1 MEKVLKVSV
10 MLAAIDK
17 MSSVIEKAS
26 TSGIK
31 SLTRLNKEA
40 DRISKSAFDLGRSAG
55 AFGLAL
61 GAPLYGAVQAAAD
74 VETMQIALKTA
85 FQGNEQ
91 AANKAYETI
100 NKFAAK
106 TPYELNEVMT
116 GFIKLKNM
124 GLDPSTEALTA
135 YGNTAS
141 AMGKSLN
148 DMVEA
153 VADAATGEFE
163 RLKEFGIRASSEGD
177 KVKFTFQ
184 GVTTTV
190 KKDAGQIELY
200 LKNLGLTKFAGG
212 IEAQSKSFKGQMSTM
227 MDSIKMFAASL
238 GKVLIPV
245 ITDLFQK
252 LAPVLEQVQTW
263 MEKNPQLTKY
273 IVYGTAAIVALSFAV
288 SALSFVFGGLMK
300 IVQAVSSTVSFLTR
314 VVRFSTQATRFMT
327 GAVRTLWTTTSG
339 LRGVII
345 RLIGSLF
352 SWGTVSKL
360 QTAAQ
365 YAMNLAMSIGKAGAY
380 MLGGAFNFVTGAV
393 RVLNA
398 VMKAN
403 PIILIIMIIIGL
415 VIAIIENWSKLVAF
429 FKNLWESIKN
439 IFSSAYNWI
448 VKQMKVPI
456 MLFKKGWESLKG
468 FFKDLWESVKK
479 PFVDFWNWLTGLGKM
494 FVDAGKNI
502 VNSIWNGIKSAFGKM
517 MEGWKNM
524 WKKVREYLPFS
535 PAKEGPLKDINRI
548 RLVETIAENVKPA
561 PMVKAM
567 SEVTKK
573 VRSAIPK
580 QTGLA
585 GAGVMAGGMGGFGGG
600 LAGAGA
606 GGGMVVNFSPTIN
619 MAGGSA
625 QERQDFLSMLKQ
637 YEPDLLR
644 VIRDAME
651 RNDRKKFS

>member
-17 MSSVIEKAS
+17 MSAVIEKAS
-26 TSGIK
+26 ASGIK

-40 DRISKSAFDLGRSAG
+40 DRISQSAFDLGTSAG

-61 GAPLYGAVQAAAD
+61 GAPLYAAVQAASD

-227 MDSIKMFAASL
+227 MDSIKMFAANL

-245 ITDLFQK
+245 ITDLFKK
-252 LAPVLEQVQTW
+252 LSPVLEQIQSW
-263 MEKNPQLTKY
+263 MEKNPKLTKY
-273 IVYGTAAIVALSFAV
+273 IVYGTAALSAFMLATSGVAFAV
-288 SALSFVFGGLMK
+288 GGIAK
-300 IVQAVSSTVSFLTR
+300 TVS
-314 VVRFSTQATRFMT
+314 
-327 GAVRTLWTTTSG
+327 
-339 LRGVII
+339 
-345 RLIGSLF
+345 
-352 SWGTVSKL
+352 
-360 QTAAQ
+360 
-365 YAMNLAMSIGKAGAY
+365 
-380 MLGGAFNFVTGAV
+380 MLSGAFTF
-393 RVLNA
+393 L
-398 VMKAN
+398 MAN
-403 PIILIIMIIIGL
+403 PIVLWITAFAGLAFLVYRNWEPIANFFKRIWAGVVAVFGPVINTLKFIIWNFTPIGWIARLWTPISGLFKAIWSLVTSVFDVAIGAIKFVLMNFTPIGL
-415 VIAIIENWSKLVAF
+415 IYKHWTPISNF
-429 FKNLWESIKN
+429 FKNIWEK
-439 IFSSAYNWI
+439 
-448 VKQMKVPI
+448 VKA
-456 MLFKKGWESLKG
+456 
-468 FFKDLWESVKK
+468 
-479 PFVDFWNWLTGLGKM
+479 PFV
-494 FVDAGKNI
+494 
-502 VNSIWNGIKSAFGKM
+502 SAFNWVTNFGKRFFQA
-517 MEGWKNM
+517 GANIIQSIIDGITSKVTAITDKIKGVA
-524 WKKVREYLPFS
+524 KKIRDFFPFS
-535 PAKEGPLKDINRI
+535 PAKAGPLMDIHRVK
-548 RLVETIAENVKPA
+548 LVETIADNVKPA
-561 PMVKAM
+561 PVMKAM
-567 SEVTKK
+567 TAVTEK

-585 GAGVMAGGMGGFGGG
+585 GSGAVMGGLGAIGGGMRG
-600 LAGAGA
+600 LTPAGAGA